1 MADKEMITLS
11 EEGFKKL
18 ETLMENP
25 PPFNPRMQEALK
37 NAQQDSFFVA
47 VKHGRR
53 PAGPRVFLGG
63 TCNDSKWREQLI
75 PMLDAIGFAHFNPV
89 VPDWTP
95 ECQKEELRQRC
106 AECSIVLYVLT
117 PKMSGVYSIAEVVD
131 DSNKRPLKTVLCIL
145 SHDDLDSWTEAQV
158 RSMQAVADLV
168 KRNGAAVFYN
178 LESVVEHLKITKF
191 MR

>member
-1 MADKEMITLS
+1 MAEKETITLS

-25 PPFNPRMQEALK
+25 PPFNPRMQEAIK
-37 NAQQDSFFVA
+37 HAQQDSFSVA

-63 TCNDSKWREQLI
+63 TCNDSKWRDQLI

-95 ECQKEELRQRC
+95 ECQKEELRQRE
-106 AECSIVLYVLT
+106 ECSIVLYVLT

-145 SHDDLDSWTEAQV
+145 SHDDLDSWTASQA
-158 RSMQAVADLV
+158 RSLEAVANLV
-168 KRNGAAVFYN
+168 KSNRAAVFFN
-178 LESVVEHLKITKF
+178 LESVVEHLSMTKF